1 MQNFRKINNL
11 AGWAVGLIS
20 LIVYV
25 LTIEPSASFW
35 DCGEFIAVSYKLE
48 VPHPPGAPLFLLIGR
63 IFSFLAFGNPEKVA
77 FWINFSSAVSSALT
91 NVFLF
96 WSITL
101 LARKLIIPEQ
111 GGQYSISQLIMILG
125 AGLVGALTN
134 AFSDSFWF
142 SAVEAEVYA
151 MSSLS
156 TAIAFWM
163 ILKWEEAVTNG
174 NKYADKWIL
183 MLAYIIGLS
192 IGVHLL
198 NLLTIPALGMVY
210 YFKRYKFS
218 WSGVFVAFGISM
230 VLLLFVQ
237 YGIIPGIPSLALKF
251 DLTFVN
257 SFGLPFNSGAIFL
270 MLLITAGI
278 VLGIRYANKKGYV
291 MLNLGLLSLSLI
303 LIGYL
308 SYMTILVRSNANPNI
323 DENNPEDLPRF
334 ISYLKRE
341 QYGDRPLFRGGSYN
355 SHGNGE
361 EDLAASYE
369 EGDSIYFVDKKN
381 KRYTGLDVK
390 PIKKWLYPVT
400 FPRMHSEQPHHIQ
413 LYKQY
418 SSNISFFIDYQII
431 HMYWRYF
438 MWNFA
443 GRASDEQDSR
453 WEDGIFRGKT
463 DPSNKASNHYYLLP
477 FLVGLIGLFYHFTV
491 NKKDTAVV
499 ATLFFLTGI
508 AIVIYLNQT
517 PYQPR
522 ERDYSYV
529 GSFYAFCI
537 WVGLGV
543 IGIYEWL
550 KGVAKGKEQIIAIA
564 TVAITTLAVPV
575 LMLAQNWN
583 DHDRSG
589 RYFCPDSA
597 RNILESCD
605 ENAILV
611 TNGDN
616 DTFPLWYL
624 QEVEG
629 VRTDV
634 RVVNLSLLRTDWYT
648 WQLKHL
654 KSGKS
659 EPLPITIPDEE
670 YIGEKMAYIPYKTT
684 TLELPVNK
692 ESIRRQVSSDVK
704 DSQIPDVFKWT
715 VTPRGEKNGAG
726 HLIKDDVMLLN
737 IIQNNAQ
744 QGWKRP
750 IYVSMTVPI
759 EGLLTSMQP
768 YFQVE
773 GMCYRFVPIRNTDN
787 TGRVDIE
794 RTRNILEKKFR
805 YRGLNNP
812 NLYFDEQAQHMVS
825 NYRNI
830 YYRLAN
836 AYIEKGDKVQAK
848 ATLEKSLSLMPS
860 NCVPMDAF
868 AMLSN
873 ADIYDKCD
881 DKANAEKLRK
891 EAEVI
896 CKKALDKYSPESNEY
911 RRYKSILAYMIGTY
925 GQAGNTNKALEIAEY
940 LYQKTGDA
948 EYQQYVQMIK
958 ANPNF
963 FKPEPEKPET
973 LIKDTVKLQSEKEK
987 NKNKNTGKTK

>member
-1 MQNFRKINNL
+1 MQAFRKINNI
-11 AGWAVGLIS
+11 AGWTVGLIS

-25 LTIEPSASFW
+25 FTLEPSASFW

-63 IFSFLAFGNPEKVA
+63 IFSFLALNNPEKVA

-96 WSITL
+96 WTITL
-101 LARKLIIPEQ
+101 LVRKIVKPQQQNQYTLSQIIV
-111 GGQYSISQLIMILG
+111 IIG
-125 AGLVGALTN
+125 AGAVGALAN

-151 MSSLS
+151 MSSLA
-156 TAIAFWM
+156 TAIVFWM
-163 ILKWEEAVTNG
+163 ILKWEEAVSQQD
-174 NKYADKWIL
+174 KYADKWIL
-183 MLAYIIGLS
+183 MIAYTIGLS

-218 WSGVFVAFGISM
+218 WSGAILAFAISM
-230 VLLLFVQ
+230 GILLFVQ
-237 YGIIPGIPSLALKF
+237 YAIIPGIPSLALKF
-251 DLTFVN
+251 DIAFVN
-257 SFGLPFNSGAIFL
+257 GIGLPFNSGAIFL
-270 MLLITAGI
+270 MLLIAAGI
-278 VLGIRYANKKGYV
+278 IFGLRYAHQKNYHL
-291 MLNLGLLSLSLI
+291 LNLGLLSLALI

-308 SYMTILVRSNANPNI
+308 SYMTILIRSNANPNI

-361 EDLAASYE
+361 EDLAATYE

-381 KRYTGLDVK
+381 NRYTGLDVK
-390 PIKKWLYPVT
+390 PIKKWLYPVA
-400 FPRMHSEQPHHIQ
+400 FPRMHSEQPQHIQ

-418 SSNISFFIDYQII
+418 NSNLSFFIDYQII

-443 GRASDEQDSR
+443 GRASDEQDAR
-453 WEDGIFRGKT
+453 WEDGIFRRVSE
-463 DPSNKASNHYYLLP
+463 PNNKASNHYYLLP
-477 FLVGLIGLFYHFTV
+477 FLVGLIGLFYHYTV
-491 NKKDTAVV
+491 NKKDTAVIG
-499 ATLFFLTGI
+499 TLFFMTGI

-537 WVGLGV
+537 WIGIGVVGLF
-543 IGIYEWL
+543 EWL
-550 KGVAKGKEQIIAIA
+550 KGVTKLKDTLLAGI
-564 TVAITTLAVPV
+564 TVAVCTLAVPV
-575 LMLAQNWN
+575 LMIAQNWD

-605 ENAILV
+605 ENAILI

-634 RVVNLSLLRTDWYT
+634 RVVNLSLLRTDWYA

-654 KSGKS
+654 KNGKS

-670 YIGEKMAYIPYKTT
+670 YIGEKMAYMTYRTT
-684 TLELPVNK
+684 TLELPVDKQN
-692 ESIRRQVSSDVK
+692 IRKQVSSDIP
-704 DSQIPDVFKWT
+704 DTQIPDVFKWT
-715 VTPRGEKNGAG
+715 VTPRNEKNGVG
-726 HLIKDDVMLLN
+726 HLVKDDIMLLN
-737 IIQNNAQ
+737 IIENNAK

-773 GMCYRFVPIRNTDN
+773 GMCYRFVPIRNNDN
-787 TGRVDIE
+787 SGRVDIQ
-794 RTRNILEKKFR
+794 RTQSILDKKFR

-812 NLYFDEQAQHMVS
+812 KLYFDEQAQHMVS
-825 NYRNI
+825 NYRNVF
-830 YYRLAN
+830 YRLAS
-836 AYIEKGDKVQAK
+836 AYIEKGNKNEAK
-848 ATLEKSLSLMPS
+848 AVLEKSLSLMPS

-873 ADIYDKCD
+873 ADIYEKCD
-881 DKANAEKLRK
+881 DKLKAEKLRK
-891 EAEVI
+891 EAEAI
-896 CKKALDKYSPESNEY
+896 CKRALDKYEPESSEY
-911 RRYKSILAYMIGTY
+911 KRHKSILAYMIGTY
-925 GQAGNTNKALEIAEY
+925 GQAGNTNKAIEIAEY
-940 LYQKTGDA
+940 LYQKTGDP

-973 LIKDTVKLQSEKEK
+973 LIKDTIKVNSEKEK
-987 NKNKNTGKTK
+987 NKSDSKK